1 MGLFNGLGLLKKTT
15 KNKKFFMTRLSMRLR
30 FSAFT
35 VVALTVL
42 LAQPSYG
49 LGLGDVKLQSYI
61 GQRLAASIPL
71 LSVSDSNSLLVEV
84 TPLNNVVLQSQVQKV
99 NNELVVGVSSEQ
111 LISEPYLQFSL
122 KVEDSNQTIVREF
135 TVLLEINPQT
145 GSSSQSINAS
155 TPYNSQQLLSERI
168 VDFSATSGDT
178 LLGPYEWAQ
187 KDQIPSRFGAVL
199 DGQSLWRVARR
210 INSAMDVSLN
220 QMMWALYL
228 SNPDAFSNDSIE
240 SLRAGVF
247 LDIPQF
253 SVVSSVSDGQAK
265 RNLESLSVLS
275 QAADVPT
282 SEVAV
287 VGEDSVIAQSE
298 QIEDPATLDESIS
311 NLVSEATEPD
321 EDSFRLLGLDDTSLI
336 NADNPTETNLQ
347 TIETINVLS
356 VTVGNL
362 TQELIRKDKQIEFLE
377 EKISAL
383 EGVAALDSIPSE
395 SGSSLLEL
403 PSTSLSQ
410 ATESSTIATNEL
422 EIKPWY
428 LWLGLFLITSLGL
441 LFFRN
446 KLKELN
452 LFGDTDEIEFV
463 KQKNINITTSSTLS
477 DIKSRDFSEKSTSDK
492 GDDNFAEDD
501 LDDGYNSFADI
512 SINYIDEDSIV
523 DIQDTT
529 KYLEKDY
536 IEFEKNL
543 ESLIKKD
550 DYDEVIELLTSS
562 RNKIIDD
569 DRYYFERL
577 RCYFLKK
584 DEDGFYAFYDEIEYT
599 IQHFPENWNRKISEM
614 VIELGQ
620 KVQDSA

>member
-1 MGLFNGLGLLKKTT
+1 
-15 KNKKFFMTRLSMRLR
+15 MRLR

-298 QIEDPATLDESIS
+298 QIEEPATLDESIS